1 MLNKYIVITPKYGL
15 CNQLLCISK
24 GIIIG
29 IITNR
34 NVIFKSF
41 QLDFRDDNNTC
52 DFHDIIDMEHLK
64 RIIYNKN
71 IHIYSLKIDCK
82 KIITN
87 TNQDI
92 SYITDFIPLLLYQS
106 NFNERYLDI
115 ENPISA
121 VLPNEYLELYNTI
134 NSNIKFHD
142 KYIHIANNIKDKL
155 KLINYSVIHLRLEDD
170 SIHFLQKNSNKSLDE
185 INNLYIEKY
194 IKEIEI
200 IKNKDINSS
209 IYICTSLNID
219 DNMNNIFYNN
229 LKLKYNLIDK
239 NNYID
244 LIKIDQKYRE
254 IYAIIDFI
262 IAKDGMYFIG
272 SDWSSFSIYLYDHYK
287 NTNKSCLLI
296 DIWKSTCS

>member
-87 TNQDI
+87 TNQDL

-106 NFNERYLDI
+106 NFNERY
-115 ENPISA
+115 
-121 VLPNEYLELYNTI
+121 
-134 NSNIKFHD
+134 
-142 KYIHIANNIKDKL
+142 
-155 KLINYSVIHLRLEDD
+155 
-170 SIHFLQKNSNKSLDE
+170 
-185 INNLYIEKY
+185 
-194 IKEIEI
+194 
-200 IKNKDINSS
+200 
-209 IYICTSLNID
+209 
-219 DNMNNIFYNN
+219 
-229 LKLKYNLIDK
+229 
-239 NNYID
+239 
-244 LIKIDQKYRE
+244 
-254 IYAIIDFI
+254 
-262 IAKDGMYFIG
+262 
-272 SDWSSFSIYLYDHYK
+272 
-287 NTNKSCLLI
+287 
-296 DIWKSTCS
+296 